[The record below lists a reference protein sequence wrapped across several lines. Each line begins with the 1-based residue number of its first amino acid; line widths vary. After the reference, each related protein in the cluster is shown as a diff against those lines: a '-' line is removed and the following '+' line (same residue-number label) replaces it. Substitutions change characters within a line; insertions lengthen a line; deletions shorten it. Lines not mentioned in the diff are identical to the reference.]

1 MHRCNARNAD
11 TGTKTSTG
19 RRASR
24 FSSSTGYEGDYQ
36 WNGRPTPSQSHRL
49 PRTRKARKAILALAA
64 AATAVALALA
74 GWQPA
79 TEAIDALRINRLN
92 DKIAKIYTED
102 YQNTANANTT
112 PNAASMP

>member
-1 MHRCNARNAD
+1 M
-11 TGTKTSTG
+11 
-19 RRASR
+19 
-24 FSSSTGYEGDYQ
+24 E
-36 WNGRPTPSQSHRL
+36 RPSDPITISPT

-64 AATAVALALA
+64 AATAVALVLA

-79 TEAIDALRINRLN
+79 TEAIAALRINQLN
-92 DKIAKIYTED
+92 GKIAKIYTED

>member
-1 MHRCNARNAD
+1 M
-11 TGTKTSTG
+11 
-19 RRASR
+19 
-24 FSSSTGYEGDYQ
+24 
-36 WNGRPTPSQSHRL
+36 
-49 PRTRKARKAILALAA
+49 
-64 AATAVALALA
+64 ALALA